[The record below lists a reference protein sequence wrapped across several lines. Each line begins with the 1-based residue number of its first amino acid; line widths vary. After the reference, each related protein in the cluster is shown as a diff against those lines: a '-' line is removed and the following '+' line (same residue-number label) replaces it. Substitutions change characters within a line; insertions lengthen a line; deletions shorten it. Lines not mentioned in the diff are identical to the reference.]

1 MAAVRYLFSIA
12 EAVLMF
18 SIDEMEEQPCLLLLL
33 GVEKEEK
40 SHFTP
45 ETRGWEGYSYREL
58 GRSRK

>member
-18 SIDEMEEQPCLLLLL
+18 SIDKMEEQPCLLLLL

-45 ETRGWEGYSYREL
+45 ETRG
-58 GRSRK
+58 